1 MPKKDT
7 SAAVLGMLSSAGAQ
21 TRAPRPEPPAP
32 PAPAVSPAPELN
44 ETSTPVEP
52 SAPEPAAVAPSPAEP
67 AAATVSTLPTA
78 KQRGSSDDAAPR
90 TLRLRPDTATRLRSA
105 WLEAK
110 RDDVLLTAQDFA
122 SDLVE
127 DALMRHRRRRATNSS

>member
-7 SAAVLGMLSSAGAQ
+7 ASAVIGMLSTVGAQ
-21 TRAPRPEPPAP
+21 TRAALPEPPAP
-32 PAPAVSPAPELN
+32 EVTPPPAPEPDVGVA
-44 ETSTPVEP
+44 E
-52 SAPEPAAVAPSPAEP
+52 AAVAPEPP
-67 AAATVSTLPTA
+67 AASVSTLPSSA
-78 KQRGSSDDAAPR
+78 KRRGAADDAAPR
-90 TLRLRPDTATRLRSA
+90 TLRLRPDTAARLRAA

-127 DALMRHRRRRATNSS
+127 DALVRHRRRRAVSSS

>member
-7 SAAVLGMLSSAGAQ
+7 ASAVLGMLSVAGAQ
-21 TRAPRPEPPAP
+21 TRPPVPEPLPATAPVGPPPEPDVSSAAGAP
-32 PAPAVSPAPELN
+32 PAETAMPAS
-44 ETSTPVEP
+44 
-52 SAPEPAAVAPSPAEP
+52 
-67 AAATVSTLPTA
+67 VSTLPTNGKRPA
-78 KQRGSSDDAAPR
+78 AADDAAPR
-90 TLRLRPDTATRLRSA
+90 TLRLRPGTAAGLRAA

-127 DALMRHRRRRATNSS
+127 DALARHRRRRAVSSS

>member
-7 SAAVLGMLSSAGAQ
+7 ATAVLGMLSTAGAQ
-21 TRAPRPEPPAP
+21 TRPTLPEPPTPEVTPP
-32 PAPAVSPAPELN
+32 PAPDVAVAEAPATPEL
-44 ETSTPVEP
+44 
-52 SAPEPAAVAPSPAEP
+52 PAAS
-67 AAATVSTLPTA
+67 VSTLPSSA
-78 KQRGSSDDAAPR
+78 KRRGAADEAAPR
-90 TLRLRPDTATRLRSA
+90 TLRLRPDAAARLRAA

-127 DALMRHRRRRATNSS
+127 DALVRHRRRRAVSSS

>member
-7 SAAVLGMLSSAGAQ
+7 ATAVLGMLSTAGAQ
-21 TRAPRPEPPAP
+21 TRPTLPEPPTPEVTPPTAPEPDVAVAEAAVAPEPPA
-32 PAPAVSPAPELN
+32 AS
-44 ETSTPVEP
+44 
-52 SAPEPAAVAPSPAEP
+52 
-67 AAATVSTLPTA
+67 VSTLPSSA
-78 KQRGSSDDAAPR
+78 KRRGAADDAAPR
-90 TLRLRPDTATRLRSA
+90 TLRLRPDTAARLRAA

-127 DALMRHRRRRATNSS
+127 DALARPRRRRAVSSS

>member
-7 SAAVLGMLSSAGAQ
+7 AAAVIGMLSSAGAQ
-21 TRAPRPEPPAP
+21 TRVPLSDPPAAPAQTPPPEPVADTTEIPQP
-32 PAPAVSPAPELN
+32 PAEQ
-44 ETSTPVEP
+44 
-52 SAPEPAAVAPSPAEP
+52 PAAS
-67 AAATVSTLPTA
+67 VSTLPTSA
-78 KQRGSSDDAAPR
+78 NRGGAADAAPR
-90 TLRLRPDTATRLRSA
+90 TLRLRSDTAARLRAA

-127 DALMRHRRRRATNSS
+127 DALTRHRRRRAASSS

>member
-7 SAAVLGMLSSAGAQ
+7 ATAVLGMLSTVGAQ
-21 TRAPRPEPPAP
+21 TRPALPEPPAP
-32 PAPAVSPAPELN
+32 EV
-44 ETSTPVEP
+44 TPP
-52 SAPEPAAVAPSPAEP
+52 TAPEPDVAVAEAAVAPEPP
-67 AAATVSTLPTA
+67 AASVSTLPSSA
-78 KQRGSSDDAAPR
+78 KRRGAADDAAPR
-90 TLRLRPDTATRLRSA
+90 TLRLRPDTAARLRAA

-127 DALMRHRRRRATNSS
+127 DALVRHRRRRAVSSS

>member
-7 SAAVLGMLSSAGAQ
+7 ASAVIGMLSTAGAQ
-21 TRAPRPEPPAP
+21 TRAPLPEPPAP
-32 PAPAVSPAPELN
+32 EVTPPPAPEPDVD
-44 ETSTPVEP
+44 STDLPP
-52 SAPEPAAVAPSPAEP
+52 AAPEPP
-67 AAATVSTLPTA
+67 AASVSTLPSSA
-78 KQRGSSDDAAPR
+78 KRRSAADEAAPR
-90 TLRLRPDTATRLRSA
+90 TLRLRPDTAARLRAA

-127 DALMRHRRRRATNSS
+127 DALARHRRRRAVSSS